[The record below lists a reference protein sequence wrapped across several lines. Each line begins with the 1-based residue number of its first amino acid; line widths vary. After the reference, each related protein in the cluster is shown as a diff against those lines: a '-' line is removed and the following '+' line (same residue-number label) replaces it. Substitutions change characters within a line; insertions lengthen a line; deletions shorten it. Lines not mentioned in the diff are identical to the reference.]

1 MGLWEMKLLILSM
14 LIIAGFSS
22 CSLSKQNGSFANS
35 SIQTVDMGK
44 FNGLRIIEIATL
56 NYPESTA
63 HTQTKPL
70 FTEIDKDN
78 FSESLIQSFKK
89 SDVRVVPSAQ
99 AKIHIGFTQI
109 AMFEDT
115 QGSTMKITADLAV
128 SRNGIVTRK
137 TIEINSKAKLPLGR
151 TKDNSVKMF
160 IQKLGE
166 LLRKQSSFK
175 R

>member
-1 MGLWEMKLLILSM
+1 MKFLIWFVFLV
-14 LIIAGFSS
+14 ATFSG
-22 CSLSKQNGSFANS
+22 CSLSQQNSSFTNS
-35 SIQTVDMGK
+35 SIQIIDMGK

-115 QGSTMKITADLAV
+115 QGSTMKITADFAV
-128 SRNGIVTRK
+128 SRNGIITRK
-137 TIEINSKAKLPLGR
+137 TIEINSKSKLTIGA

-160 IQKLGE
+160 IQELGD
-166 LLRKQSSFK
+166 LLREQASFK